1 MEELKHELEKLSK
14 AYKDTPEKEEK
25 VLIPFIKKLL
35 ELPMKERRKLLPVIR
50 DLQWIKGKF
59 SGFSSQT
66 FCSRDRA
73 RFLAA
78 VQFVCANKK
87 EMDMAYD
94 INFDLICKL
103 LPLYC
108 PTWLTDFI
116 SDDKSWNNFN
126 LSYEELMSLMDMGYL
141 KELAPSRIAHLL
153 PGCIRIATGDPKK
166 KDSFN
171 SNLLL
176 KRDIILKEH
185 IWTIFE
191 YDSSVS
197 YQDESAKSAYKEG
210 ITAQDESISAA
221 LYRFSLDGHLDR
233 NRLLKATLATFHR
246 GFKKDMA
253 GWFAGFFETLQ
264 PTTEELLSLQEEMM
278 QVFTSSY
285 TKPINVMLQQFKKI
299 AAEDGFCYQEFV
311 ERVTTLFFSSPKNS
325 LLTIHVIFEK
335 IAAQH
340 PEMKEACCI
349 ALCQLFLKKD
359 ESLQKKTAGFI
370 SKYGD
375 TSSSALQETLQ
386 SYQPEMFQSAQ
397 ATIATFNA
405 QSTNRPNNT
414 KTANAEAGNS
424 EIINAEA
431 TNTVPNVVTTD
442 HLSADS
448 LSGKP
453 TMEAYRICREDNRI
467 SFPANKEDFLFQ
479 LSRLFDMEDSWEIDT
494 TIAAIITFH
503 PQLDE
508 EDFSRMEPIF
518 QRASNTV
525 INSWIAYEDLLA
537 TFLLEYQRL
546 WAQKDTS
553 KTGIL
558 RNLFTRL
565 EERLKGIDSNRGA
578 YDERAFKR
586 LADWK
591 PGYSNATCF
600 TPIKKLWLDVIR
612 RVKGGSTLP
621 LLSTPTHTPAYIQ
634 ATELVRRLAA
644 YQAADAKPCT
654 WDFQLAIARCAME
667 DKEEAIA
674 TARQVLKNEYLHLFL
689 FLLDENAMPEPPYT
703 HQPAWVTAGLV
714 KSPETE
720 FEAFKSFSCNTLPHN
735 YLSGDYEWKELKPK
749 EKPYETDKR
758 LLQLEFNK
766 WHEYAKRNSHQLW
779 QEHLII
785 NSKYNMDD
793 SRYMEPLL
801 CCFPNRPEP
810 LIAQIIT
817 CYMSFGTPQEDSKR
831 SIAHALRM
839 LLSFHCP
846 LREMSLLLLGGS
858 LLFADK
864 TVRSYAAELWVEGLT
879 AGRINNR
886 RVGEILARLVCM
898 ELAPLKRFTTQVYES
913 MYKRSNFHNRQL
925 EELLTV
931 FICGLPD
938 KPVTGLKQLLELHLE
953 LLTNNHSKVTD
964 EQLRQRLQEW
974 TASSNLKKVIT
985 SLNNL

>member
-50 DLQWIKGKF
+50 DLQWIKGRF
-59 SGFSSQT
+59 AGFSSQT
-66 FCSRDRA
+66 FCSHDRA

-87 EMDMAYD
+87 EMDMAYN

-116 SDDKSWNNFN
+116 NDDKSWNNFG
-126 LSYEELMSLMDMGYL
+126 LGYEDLISLMDMGYL
-141 KELAPSRIAHLL
+141 KELAPSRIAHVL

-166 KDSFN
+166 KDSFD

-185 IWTIFE
+185 IWAIFE
-191 YDSSVS
+191 HDSSVS
-197 YQDESAKSAYKEG
+197 YQDESAKNAYKEG
-210 ITAQDESISAA
+210 ITTRDESISTA
-221 LYRFSLDGHLDR
+221 LYRFSLDGHMDR
-233 NRLLKATLATFHR
+233 NRLLKETLATFHR
-246 GFKKDMA
+246 NFKKDMA

-264 PTTEELLSLQEEMM
+264 PTTDELLSLQEEMM

-285 TKPINVMLQQFKKI
+285 TKPVNVMLQQFKKI
-299 AAEDGFCYQEFV
+299 AAEKGFCYQEFV
-311 ERVTTLFFSSPKNS
+311 ERATTLFFSSPKNS
-325 LLTIHVIFEK
+325 LLTIHAIFEK
-335 IAAQH
+335 IASQH
-340 PEMKEACCI
+340 PEMRETCCI
-349 ALCQLFLKKD
+349 TLCQLFLKKD
-359 ESLQKKTAGFI
+359 ESLQKKAAGFI

-375 TSSSALQETLQ
+375 ASSSVLQETLQ
-386 SYQPEMFQSAQ
+386 SYQSEMFQSVQ
-397 ATIATFNA
+397 TTIATFNTQSTDNA
-405 QSTNRPNNT
+405 QSIGKTNNT
-414 KTANAEAGNS
+414 ETAYIEAVNTETTTTAADFLS
-424 EIINAEA
+424 EEPSTETI
-431 TNTVPNVVTTD
+431 
-442 HLSADS
+442 
-448 LSGKP
+448 
-453 TMEAYRICREDNRI
+453 RICREDNRI
-467 SFPANKEDFLFQ
+467 PYPANKEDFLFQ
-479 LSRLFDMEDSWEIDT
+479 LSRLFDMEESWETDT
-494 TIAAIITFH
+494 TIAAIIAFH

-518 QRASNTV
+518 QRAANIVAS
-525 INSWIAYEDLLA
+525 SWMPYEDLLA

-546 WAQKDTS
+546 WAQADT
-553 KTGIL
+553 TPQGFL
-558 RNLFTRL
+558 RNMFTRL
-565 EERLKGIDSNRGA
+565 EEKLKRIDSNRGA

-600 TPIKKLWLDVIR
+600 IPFKKLWIDVICR
-612 RVKGGSTLP
+612 IKGGNTLP
-621 LLSTPTHTPAYIQ
+621 LLSAPTHTPAYIQ
-634 ATELVRRLAA
+634 ATELIQRLAA
-644 YQAADAKPCT
+644 YQKAGTKPNT

-674 TARQVLKNEYLHLFL
+674 TARQLLKDEYLHLFL
-689 FLLDENAMPEPPYT
+689 FLLNEDTQPEPPYN
-703 HQPAWVTAGLV
+703 HQPAWITAGLV

-720 FEAFKSFSCNTLPHN
+720 FKAFKSFSCNTLSHN
-735 YLSGDYEWKELKPK
+735 YLSGDYGWKEPK
-749 EKPYETDKR
+749 ENAYETDKH
-758 LLQLEFNK
+758 LQLEFYK
-766 WHEYAKRNSHQLW
+766 WHEYAERNSHQLW

-953 LLTNNHSKVTD
+953 LLSNNHSKVTD

-985 SLNNL
+985 TLNNL

>member
-14 AYKDTPEKEEK
+14 AYKDTTEKEEK

-50 DLQWIKGKF
+50 DLQWIKGKIA
-59 SGFSSQT
+59 GFSSQT

-108 PTWLTDFI
+108 PIWLTDFI
-116 SDDKSWNNFN
+116 NDDKSWNNFN

-141 KELAPSRIAHLL
+141 KELAPSRIAHVL
-153 PGCIRIATGDPKK
+153 PGCIRIATDDPKK
-166 KDSFN
+166 KDSFD

-197 YQDESAKSAYKEG
+197 YQDDSAKSAYKEG
-210 ITAQDESISAA
+210 TTPQDESISTA
-221 LYRFSLDGHLDR
+221 LYRFSIDGHIDR

-299 AAEDGFCYQEFV
+299 AAEDGFSYQEFV
-311 ERVTTLFFSSPKNS
+311 ERATTLFFSSPKNS
-325 LLTIHVIFEK
+325 LSTIYAIFEK

-340 PEMKEACCI
+340 PEMGETCCI
-349 ALCQLFLKKD
+349 TLCQLFLKKD
-359 ESLQKKTAGFI
+359 ESLQKKAAGFI
-370 SKYGD
+370 AKYGD
-375 TSSSALQETLQ
+375 ASSSLLQETLQ
-386 SYQPEMFQSAQ
+386 AYQPEMFQSAQ
-397 ATIATFNA
+397 TTIATFNA
-405 QSTNRPNNT
+405 QSTENAQSINKTNNT
-414 KTANAEAGNS
+414 ETAYIEAVNTETTTTAADFLS
-424 EIINAEA
+424 EEPSTETI
-431 TNTVPNVVTTD
+431 
-442 HLSADS
+442 
-448 LSGKP
+448 
-453 TMEAYRICREDNRI
+453 RICREDNRI
-467 SFPANKEDFLFQ
+467 PFPANKEDFLFQ
-479 LSRLFDMEDSWEIDT
+479 LSRLFDMEESWEPAT
-494 TIAAIITFH
+494 TLAALIAFH

-518 QRASNTV
+518 QRAANIVAS
-525 INSWIAYEDLLA
+525 SWMPYEDLLA

-546 WAQKDTS
+546 WAQADT
-553 KTGIL
+553 TPQGFL
-558 RNLFTRL
+558 RNMFTRL
-565 EERLKGIDSNRGA
+565 EEKLKGIDSNRGA

-600 TPIKKLWLDVIR
+600 IPFKKLWIDVICR
-612 RVKGGSTLP
+612 IKGGNTLP
-621 LLSTPTHTPAYIQ
+621 LLSAPTHTPAYIQ
-634 ATELVRRLAA
+634 ATELIQRLAA
-644 YQAADAKPCT
+644 YQKAGTKPNA
-654 WDFQLAIARCAME
+654 WDFQLASARCAME

-674 TARQVLKNEYLHLFL
+674 TARQLLKDEYLHLFL
-689 FLLDENAMPEPPYT
+689 FLLDEDTQPESPYN
-703 HQPAWVTAGLV
+703 HQPAWITAGLV

-720 FEAFKSFSCNTLPHN
+720 FKAFKSFSCSTLPHN
-735 YLSGDYEWKELKPK
+735 YLSGDYGWKELKPK
-749 EKPYETDKR
+749 ENSYDTDKR
-758 LLQLEFNK
+758 LLQLEFYK
-766 WHEYAKRNSHQLW
+766 WHEYAERNSHQLW

-785 NSKYNMDD
+785 NSNYNFGD
-793 SRYMEPLL
+793 SLYMEPLL

-953 LLTNNHSKVTD
+953 LLSNNHSKVTD

-974 TASSNLKKVIT
+974 TASNNLKKVIT

>member
-14 AYKDTPEKEEK
+14 AYKDTTEKEEK

-59 SGFSSQT
+59 AGFSSQT

-108 PTWLTDFI
+108 PIWLTDFI
-116 SDDKSWNNFN
+116 NDDKSWNNFN

-141 KELAPSRIAHLL
+141 KELAPSRIAHVL
-153 PGCIRIATGDPKK
+153 PGCIRIATDDPKK
-166 KDSFN
+166 KDSFD

-197 YQDESAKSAYKEG
+197 YQDDSAKSAYKEG
-210 ITAQDESISAA
+210 TTPQDESISTA
-221 LYRFSLDGHLDR
+221 LYRFSIDGHIDR

-299 AAEDGFCYQEFV
+299 AAEDGFSYQEFV
-311 ERVTTLFFSSPKNS
+311 ERATTLFFSSPKNS
-325 LLTIHVIFEK
+325 LSTIYAIFEK

-340 PEMKEACCI
+340 PEMGETCCI
-349 ALCQLFLKKD
+349 TLCQLFLKKD
-359 ESLQKKTAGFI
+359 ESLQKKAAGFI
-370 SKYGD
+370 AKYGD
-375 TSSSALQETLQ
+375 ASSSLLQETLQ
-386 SYQPEMFQSAQ
+386 AYQPEMFQSAQ
-397 ATIATFNA
+397 TTIATFNA
-405 QSTNRPNNT
+405 QSTENAQSINKTNNT
-414 KTANAEAGNS
+414 ETAYIEAVNTETTTTAADFLS
-424 EIINAEA
+424 EEPSTETI
-431 TNTVPNVVTTD
+431 
-442 HLSADS
+442 
-448 LSGKP
+448 
-453 TMEAYRICREDNRI
+453 RICREDNRI
-467 SFPANKEDFLFQ
+467 PFPANKEDFLFQ
-479 LSRLFDMEDSWEIDT
+479 LSRLFDMEESWETDT
-494 TIAAIITFH
+494 TIAAIIAFH

-518 QRASNTV
+518 QRAANIVAS
-525 INSWIAYEDLLA
+525 SWMPYEDLLA

-546 WAQKDTS
+546 WAQADT
-553 KTGIL
+553 TPQGFL
-558 RNLFTRL
+558 RNMFTRL
-565 EERLKGIDSNRGA
+565 EEKLKGIDSNRGA

-600 TPIKKLWLDVIR
+600 IPFKKLWIDVICR
-612 RVKGGSTLP
+612 IKGGNTLP
-621 LLSTPTHTPAYIQ
+621 LLSAPTHTPAYIQ
-634 ATELVRRLAA
+634 ATELIQRLAA
-644 YQAADAKPCT
+644 YQKAGTKPNA

-674 TARQVLKNEYLHLFL
+674 TARQLLKDEYLHLFL
-689 FLLDENAMPEPPYT
+689 FLLDEDTQPESPYN
-703 HQPAWVTAGLV
+703 HQPAWITAGLV

-720 FEAFKSFSCNTLPHN
+720 FKAFKSFSCSTLPHN
-735 YLSGDYEWKELKPK
+735 YLSGDYGWKELKPK
-749 EKPYETDKR
+749 ENSYDTDKR
-758 LLQLEFNK
+758 LLQLEFYK
-766 WHEYAKRNSHQLW
+766 WHEYAERNSHQLW

-785 NSKYNMDD
+785 NSNYNFGD
-793 SRYMEPLL
+793 SLYMEPLL

-953 LLTNNHSKVTD
+953 LLSNNHSKVTD

-974 TASSNLKKVIT
+974 TASNNLKKVIT

>member
-14 AYKDTPEKEEK
+14 AYKDTTEKEEK

-50 DLQWIKGKF
+50 DLQWIKGRF
-59 SGFSSQT
+59 AGFSSET

-116 SDDKSWNNFN
+116 NDDKSWNNFN

-166 KDSFN
+166 KDSFDSN
-171 SNLLL
+171 SLL

-197 YQDESAKSAYKEG
+197 YQDDSAKSAYKEG
-210 ITAQDESISAA
+210 TTPQDESISTA
-221 LYRFSLDGHLDR
+221 LYRFSLDGHIDR

-285 TKPINVMLQQFKKI
+285 TKPTNVMLQQFKKI
-299 AAEDGFCYQEFV
+299 AAEDGFSYQEFV
-311 ERVTTLFFSSPKNS
+311 ERATTLFFSSPKNS
-325 LLTIHVIFEK
+325 LSTIYAIFEK
-335 IAAQH
+335 IAAQY
-340 PEMKEACCI
+340 PEMGETCCI
-349 ALCQLFLKKD
+349 TLCQLFLKKD
-359 ESLQKKTAGFI
+359 ESLQKKAAGFI
-370 SKYGD
+370 TKYGD
-375 TSSSALQETLQ
+375 ASSSVLQETLQ
-386 SYQPEMFQSAQ
+386 AYQPEMFQSAQ
-397 ATIATFNA
+397 TTIATFNA
-405 QSTNRPNNT
+405 QSTENAQSINKTNNT
-414 KTANAEAGNS
+414 ETAYIEAVNTETTTTAADFPS
-424 EIINAEA
+424 EEPSTETI
-431 TNTVPNVVTTD
+431 
-442 HLSADS
+442 
-448 LSGKP
+448 
-453 TMEAYRICREDNRI
+453 RICREDNRI
-467 SFPANKEDFLFQ
+467 PFPANKEDFLFQ
-479 LSRLFDMEDSWEIDT
+479 LSRLFDMEESWETDT
-494 TIAAIITFH
+494 TIAAIIAFH

-518 QRASNTV
+518 QRAANIVAS
-525 INSWIAYEDLLA
+525 SWMPYEDLLA

-546 WAQKDTS
+546 WAQADT
-553 KTGIL
+553 TPQGFL
-558 RNLFTRL
+558 RNMFTRL
-565 EERLKGIDSNRGA
+565 EEKLKGIDSNRGA

-600 TPIKKLWLDVIR
+600 IPFKKLWIDVICR
-612 RVKGGSTLP
+612 IKGGNTLP
-621 LLSTPTHTPAYIQ
+621 LLSAPTHTPAYIQ
-634 ATELVRRLAA
+634 ATELIQRLAA
-644 YQAADAKPCT
+644 YQKAGTKPNT

-674 TARQVLKNEYLHLFL
+674 TARQLLKDEYLHLFL
-689 FLLDENAMPEPPYT
+689 FLLDEDTQPESPYN
-703 HQPAWVTAGLV
+703 HQPAWITAGLV

-720 FEAFKSFSCNTLPHN
+720 FKAFKSFSCNTLPHN
-735 YLSGDYEWKELKPK
+735 YLSGDYGWKELKPK
-749 EKPYETDKR
+749 ENAYETDKH
-758 LLQLEFNK
+758 LQLEFYK
-766 WHEYAKRNSHQLW
+766 WHEYAERNSHQLW

-858 LLFADK
+858 LLFVDK

-953 LLTNNHSKVTD
+953 LLSNNHSKVTD
-964 EQLRQRLQEW
+964 EQLRQRLLEW

>member
-50 DLQWIKGKF
+50 DLQWIKGRF
-59 SGFSSQT
+59 AGFSSQT
-66 FCSRDRA
+66 FCSHDRA

-87 EMDMAYD
+87 EMDMAYN

-116 SDDKSWNNFN
+116 NDDKSWNNFG
-126 LSYEELMSLMDMGYL
+126 LGYEDLISLMDMGYL
-141 KELAPSRIAHLL
+141 KELAPSRIAHVL

-166 KDSFN
+166 KDSFD

-185 IWTIFE
+185 IWAIFE
-191 YDSSVS
+191 HDSSVS
-197 YQDESAKSAYKEG
+197 YQDESAKNAYKEG
-210 ITAQDESISAA
+210 ITTRDESISTA
-221 LYRFSLDGHLDR
+221 LYRFSLDGHMDR
-233 NRLLKATLATFHR
+233 NRLLKETLATFHR
-246 GFKKDMA
+246 NFKKDMA

-264 PTTEELLSLQEEMM
+264 PTTDELLSLQEEMM

-285 TKPINVMLQQFKKI
+285 TKPVNVMLQQFKKI
-299 AAEDGFCYQEFV
+299 AAEKGFCYQEFV
-311 ERVTTLFFSSPKNS
+311 ERATTLFFSSPKNS
-325 LLTIHVIFEK
+325 LLTIHAIFEK
-335 IAAQH
+335 IASQH
-340 PEMKEACCI
+340 PEMRETCCI
-349 ALCQLFLKKD
+349 TLCQLFLKKD
-359 ESLQKKTAGFI
+359 ESLQKKAAGFI

-375 TSSSALQETLQ
+375 ASSSVLQETLQ
-386 SYQPEMFQSAQ
+386 SYQSEMFQSVQ
-397 ATIATFNA
+397 TTIATFNTQSTDNA
-405 QSTNRPNNT
+405 QSIGKTNNT
-414 KTANAEAGNS
+414 ETAYIEAVNTETTTTAADFLS
-424 EIINAEA
+424 EEPSTETI
-431 TNTVPNVVTTD
+431 
-442 HLSADS
+442 
-448 LSGKP
+448 
-453 TMEAYRICREDNRI
+453 RICREDNRI
-467 SFPANKEDFLFQ
+467 PYPANKEDFLFQ
-479 LSRLFDMEDSWEIDT
+479 LSRLFDMEESWETDT
-494 TIAAIITFH
+494 TIAAIIAFH
-503 PQLDE
+503 PQLNE

-518 QRASNTV
+518 QRAANIVAS
-525 INSWIAYEDLLA
+525 SWMPYEDLLA

-546 WAQKDTS
+546 WAQADT
-553 KTGIL
+553 TPQGFL
-558 RNLFTRL
+558 RNMFTRL
-565 EERLKGIDSNRGA
+565 EEKLKRIDSNRGA

-600 TPIKKLWLDVIR
+600 IPFKKLWIDVICR
-612 RVKGGSTLP
+612 IKGGNTLP
-621 LLSTPTHTPAYIQ
+621 LLSAPTHTPAYIQ
-634 ATELVRRLAA
+634 ATELIQRLAA
-644 YQAADAKPCT
+644 YQKAGTKPNT

-674 TARQVLKNEYLHLFL
+674 TARQLLKDEYLHLFL
-689 FLLDENAMPEPPYT
+689 FLLNEDTQPEPPYN
-703 HQPAWVTAGLV
+703 HQPAWITAGLV

-720 FEAFKSFSCNTLPHN
+720 FKAFKSFSCNTLSHN
-735 YLSGDYEWKELKPK
+735 YLSGDYGWKEPK
-749 EKPYETDKR
+749 ENAYETDKH
-758 LLQLEFNK
+758 LQLEFYK
-766 WHEYAKRNSHQLW
+766 WHEYAERNSHQLW

-953 LLTNNHSKVTD
+953 LLSNNHSKVTD

-985 SLNNL
+985 TLNNL